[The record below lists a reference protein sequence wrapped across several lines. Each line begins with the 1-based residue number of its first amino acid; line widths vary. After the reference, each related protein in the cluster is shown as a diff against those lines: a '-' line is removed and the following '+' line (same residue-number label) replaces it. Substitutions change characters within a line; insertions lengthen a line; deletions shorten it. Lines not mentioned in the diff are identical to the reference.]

1 MSKKQDDL
9 IQVIGVDDETAL
21 RIENAL
27 LQQTMRELGIF
38 LAEETKSK
46 PAKPRKAKKEGK
58 R

>member
-1 MSKKQDDL
+1 MSKKQDAL
-9 IQVIGVDDETAL
+9 IQVIGVDEETAL

-27 LQQTMRELGIF
+27 LQETMRELGMF

-46 PAKPRKAKKEGK
+46 PAKPRKAKKGAA